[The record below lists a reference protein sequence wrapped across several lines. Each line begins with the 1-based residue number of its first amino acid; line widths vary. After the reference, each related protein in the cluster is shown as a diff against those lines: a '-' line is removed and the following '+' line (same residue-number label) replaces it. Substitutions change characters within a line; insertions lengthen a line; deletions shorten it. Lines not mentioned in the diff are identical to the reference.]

1 MCRVLSDLPDD
12 PWLLQQRH
20 RVGRCI
26 QRVRMHHNL
35 TQDAV
40 YLAVPLN
47 RSYYQDIEAGRAN
60 PSLDTLNGIAR
71 AIGVS
76 LSDLVQE
83 PAAGPGDRPAAGR

>member
-1 MCRVLSDLPDD
+1 VLSNLPDD
-12 PWLLQQRH
+12 PWLLQQRE

-26 QRVRMHHNL
+26 QQARLHHNL

-71 AIGVS
+71 AIGVQ
-76 LSDLVQE
+76 LADLV
-83 PAAGPGDRPAAGR
+83 R

>member
-1 MCRVLSDLPDD
+1 VLSNLPDD
-12 PWLLQQRH
+12 PWLLQQRE

-26 QRVRMHHNL
+26 QEARMHHNL

-60 PSLDTLNGIAR
+60 PSLDVLNGIAR
-71 AIGVS
+71 AIGVE
-76 LSDLVQE
+76 LSDLVRD
-83 PAAGPGDRPAAGR
+83 PAAGAGDPPAAGR